1 MPKKIIISTVV
12 IALAVTLLITL
23 QAPDDQETMI
33 FRTRLLMNTVCEI
46 KAPLIEGAGD
56 KALEDAIEAAF
67 AEIERIEGVFSAF
80 KDGSEIS
87 RLNGMKPR
95 EPLKVSD
102 EAFALIEKAVRFNK
116 LTNGAFDITVK
127 PLVDA
132 WKREGSKTRIVT
144 YDELKALLPRV
155 GSSKLILDK
164 DNKTVA
170 FANEGMSLDM
180 GGIAKGYAA
189 GRAAETLK
197 ARGVENA
204 IVNLGGSMYCLGSRS
219 KKLPWRVGIQH
230 PRKKDKV
237 LLELDLSDMAI
248 NTSGDYERYF
258 LVNGRRYSHIIDPR
272 NGLPIGDD
280 IISASVIA
288 KDPAVSDI
296 LATALCVLG
305 VDGLPLVS
313 SIDGADAIM
322 MLNKEGAIK
331 IEMTHGIKGRHVITE
346 KK

>member
-144 YDELKALLPRV
+144 YDELKILMPRV

-164 DNKTVA
+164 
-170 FANEGMSLDM
+170 
-180 GGIAKGYAA
+180 
-189 GRAAETLK
+189 
-197 ARGVENA
+197 
-204 IVNLGGSMYCLGSRS
+204 
-219 KKLPWRVGIQH
+219 
-230 PRKKDKV
+230 
-237 LLELDLSDMAI
+237 
-248 NTSGDYERYF
+248 
-258 LVNGRRYSHIIDPR
+258 
-272 NGLPIGDD
+272 
-280 IISASVIA
+280 
-288 KDPAVSDI
+288 
-296 LATALCVLG
+296 
-305 VDGLPLVS
+305 
-313 SIDGADAIM
+313 
-322 MLNKEGAIK
+322 
-331 IEMTHGIKGRHVITE
+331 
-346 KK
+346 